1 MAQDTPRNPEESTP
15 SDPQIPHDQSSQQTI
30 SRERGDGTEG
40 LVNNGSEQLDNASR
54 QGIVLDTAPLHLH
67 SAAKGDED
75 YINGDDDREDMPSKP
90 ERDKL

>member
-1 MAQDTPRNPEESTP
+1 MAQDPQRNPEESTP
-15 SDPQIPHDQSSQQTI
+15 SDPQIPHDQGSQETI

-54 QGIVLDTAPLHLH
+54 QGAVLGTAPLHLH

-75 YINGDDDREDMPSKP
+75 YLNGDDDRENMPSKP
-90 ERDKL
+90 EQDKL